1 MQCTGKDNVAAD
13 ALSRVDFSYF
23 KNLHNDTDSKICKI
37 QTRAMSRKNE
47 QSSPIVSQ
55 TINEEKQ
62 GFVYEALN
70 NFHERKNCFA
80 KFSINKEDT
89 DFIDLSCT
97 LYKAN
102 KKPIDHFSLKVV
114 NVRDCPSTSSSKF
127 HTIIRDELP
136 SITFDLSKTLKH
148 LFNKLE
154 STLSEDKLNISM
166 ADELFSIFKVE
177 SFKEFGNKHLKK
189 LKIVIVG
196 SVKQIISDTEKL
208 KLLEKYHNDHVEGGH
223 AGTRR
228 VYSKLRSYFYW
239 PSMYDDVVKFVS
251 NCHKCKI
258 NKPKIKITEEM
269 VVTPTPQKPFDVV
282 IVDTMGPLNVTEN
295 GNKYILCLVCDLSKY
310 LVAIPI
316 KNKEAKT
323 VAKAIFEGFI
333 LIYGVMS
340 EIRTDLGT
348 EFNNSLVSELL
359 ETLGITHMKSSSY
372 RHQTVGTAEK
382 NHRTLNEYLRTY
394 LDDRTDDWEDQLK
407 SYIYCY
413 NTTPSTAIDGFTP
426 FEMIFGKV
434 AKPLESFGKH
444 TIDPVYNIDN
454 YCREAKYRY

>member
-1 MQCTGKDNVAAD
+1 
-13 ALSRVDFSYF
+13 
-23 KNLHNDTDSKICKI
+23 
-37 QTRAMSRKNE
+37 
-47 QSSPIVSQ
+47 
-55 TINEEKQ
+55 
-62 GFVYEALN
+62 
-70 NFHERKNCFA
+70 
-80 KFSINKEDT
+80 
-89 DFIDLSCT
+89 
-97 LYKAN
+97 
-102 KKPIDHFSLKVV
+102 
-114 NVRDCPSTSSSKF
+114 
-127 HTIIRDELP
+127 
-136 SITFDLSKTLKH
+136 
-148 LFNKLE
+148 
-154 STLSEDKLNISM
+154 
-166 ADELFSIFKVE
+166 
-177 SFKEFGNKHLKK
+177 
-189 LKIVIVG
+189 
-196 SVKQIISDTEKL
+196 
-208 KLLEKYHNDHVEGGH
+208 
-223 AGTRR
+223 
-228 VYSKLRSYFYW
+228 
-239 PSMYDDVVKFVS
+239 MYDDVVKFVS